1 MLGFQ
6 YLFLFAILAFR
17 ALLFVYDWFIS
28 KIINFIVKHF
38 YIASVLLDLSL
49 IVIIK
54 YIKIYGFN
62 HFWLYFFVGSFGY
75 AFLMYNFG
83 LFYFFLSEKLMDLKD
98 KLKDLAWDLK
108 FGIEKL
114 AWKIRFN
121 IAWKL
126 LIPLKRKIKFWID
139 DIKLWLKWKIKR

>member
-1 MLGFQ
+1 
-6 YLFLFAILAFR
+6 
-17 ALLFVYDWFIS
+17 
-28 KIINFIVKHF
+28 
-38 YIASVLLDLSL
+38 
-49 IVIIK
+49 
-54 YIKIYGFN
+54 
-62 HFWLYFFVGSFGY
+62 
-75 AFLMYNFG
+75 
-83 LFYFFLSEKLMDLKD
+83 MDLKD